1 MIDVKKIAILFSI
14 PFLFIGCKNNIE
26 PVIPKVDRDEMII
39 DNIRVENYFYIGV
52 NRQAFTKV
60 PERVLVIGANESE
73 TFMDLGIADTIL
85 VAANHQ
91 DNPVYGI
98 KKSNLPQWNKIP
110 KIDHREINKERVLSL
125 RPDMI
130 VAQEE
135 YYSHQRLGSTDYWN
149 SKGIYTMVPLNTTAP
164 GKNSKQETIEE
175 EMRFI
180 KDLGKIFQC
189 EEQADKIAAKTYD
202 RINYINKRTENI
214 PKPKVMILDLISVT
228 ASYGKNKIAGNIATA
243 IGGIV
248 PDTTAAVNDEII
260 MNENPDVVFLV
271 TYGDADSRLKR
282 LWNKKAFQ
290 NLNFIKNRRLY
301 AIPLKYVY
309 GPETRTIDAIGYI
322 ADKMYPGLFDF
333 PKEYNFHSK

>member
-60 PERVLVIGANESE
+60 PERVLVMGANESE

-98 KKSNLPQWNKIP
+98 KESNLPQWNKIP

-135 YYSHQRLGSTDYWN
+135 YYSNQRLGSTDYWN

-164 GKNSKQETIEE
+164 GKYSKPETLEE

-180 KDLGKIFQC
+180 KDLGRIFHR
-189 EEQADKIAAKTYD
+189 EEQAKKIVTETYE
-202 RINYINKRTENI
+202 RIDYINQRTKNI
-214 PKPKVMILDLISVT
+214 LKPKVMILDLISVT
-228 ASYGKNKIAGNIATA
+228 ASYGKNKIAGNMASA

>member
-1 MIDVKKIAILFSI
+1 MIDVKKSVILFSLL
-14 PFLFIGCKNNIE
+14 FLLIGCKNNTG
-26 PVIPKVDRDEMII
+26 PVTTKMNGGETAI

-52 NRQAFTKV
+52 NRQSFTKV

-73 TFMDLGIADTIL
+73 TFMDLGIADAIL

-91 DNPVYGI
+91 DNPVFGI
-98 KKSNLPQWNKIP
+98 KKSNLAQWNKIP

-135 YYSHQRLGSTDYWN
+135 YYSNQRLGSTDYWN

-228 ASYGKNKIAGNIATA
+228 ASYGKNKIAGNMASA